1 MERRLPALRPGSYRV
16 ARPPG
21 ALSHRLGHA
30 WEQLVLPAVASRS
43 GAGIVLSPA
52 NLAPLAWPRNVVVIH
67 DASALSHP
75 EWYSREYAAWQRTI
89 LPALASAA
97 VTVIT
102 VSSFSRDEIVELMG
116 ASRERVSVVHGGV
129 DERFSPRADAAGA
142 ARALGLERPYVL
154 TVGSLTARKN
164 LAALEPAGQALG
176 ARGIELV
183 AAGGGRPQLSAEQ
196 GPGGVRALGHVDD
209 ELLPGLYAGARAFV
223 LASRHEGFG
232 LTCLEAMAS
241 GVPVV
246 AADRSA
252 LPETTAGAALLVDPE
267 DTGQITSALERALD
281 DEPLREQL
289 ASAGVAR
296 AATLTWDR
304 AAREVDALLASLA
317 G

>member
-1 MERRLPALRPGSYRV
+1 
-16 ARPPG
+16 
-21 ALSHRLGHA
+21 
-30 WEQLVLPAVASRS
+30 VLPGVAARSR
-43 GAGIVLSPA
+43 ARILLSPA
-52 NLAPLAWPRNVVVIH
+52 NLAPLAWPRNVVVMH
-67 DASALSHP
+67 DAAALAHP

-89 LPALASAA
+89 LPALARAA
-97 VTVIT
+97 VLVIT

-116 ASRERVSVVHGGV
+116 ASRERVAVVHGGV
-129 DERFSPRADAAGA
+129 DERFSPTADAAAA

-164 LAALEPAGQALG
+164 LVGLEPAAWALA
-176 ARGIELV
+176 ARGVELV
-183 AAGGGRPQLSAEQ
+183 AAGGGRPQLRAEA

-246 AADRSA
+246 AADRGA
-252 LPETTAGAALLVDPE
+252 LPETTGGAALLVDPA
-267 DTGQITSALERALD
+267 DTAHITSALEQALD
-281 DEPLREQL
+281 DEALRERL
-289 ASAGVAR
+289 VTAGVAR

-304 AAREVDALLASLA
+304 AAREVDALLAAL
-317 G
+317 GG